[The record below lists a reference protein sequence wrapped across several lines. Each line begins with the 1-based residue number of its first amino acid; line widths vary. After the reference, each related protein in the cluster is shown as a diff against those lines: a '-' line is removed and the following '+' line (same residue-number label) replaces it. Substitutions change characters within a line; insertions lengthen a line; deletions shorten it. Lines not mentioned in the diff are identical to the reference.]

1 MDEVSIL
8 RNPPV
13 TDAEL
18 NALFAA
24 AWPAH
29 GPREFQAILHH
40 SLAYLCAMRAGRL
53 VGFVNLA
60 WDGGGHAFLLDPTVH
75 PDFQRRGIGT
85 WLLREC
91 IVLARDRGVEWLHVD
106 FEPGLAPFYRA
117 AGFRPTEAGLIRLRS
132 GPDI

>member
-1 MDEVSIL
+1 MDDVSVL

-24 AWPAH
+24 AWPTH
-29 GPREFQAILHH
+29 GPREFQPILRQ
-40 SLAYLCAMRAGRL
+40 SLAYLCAMRVDRL
-53 VGFVNLA
+53 IGFVNLA
-60 WDGGGHAFLLDPTVH
+60 WDGGDHAFVLDPTVH

-91 IVLARDRGVEWLHVD
+91 VALARDRGVEWLHAD
-106 FEPGLAPFYRA
+106 FEPGLTPFYRA
-117 AGFRPTEAGLIRLRS
+117 AGFRPTEAGLIRLRL

>member
-40 SLAYLCAMRAGRL
+40 SLAYLCAMRAGRSSARE
-53 VGFVNLA
+53 NLRSVIRPYFA
-60 WDGGGHAFLLDPTVH
+60 KCVH
-75 PDFQRRGIGT
+75 PHMQRI
-85 WLLREC
+85 
-91 IVLARDRGVEWLHVD
+91 HV
-106 FEPGLAPFYRA
+106 AK
-117 AGFRPTEAGLIRLRS
+117 FRKDGHSTE
-132 GPDI
+132 